1 MANKS
6 IDSRVNKTLRVDF
19 FERGYKMNGTMLYD
33 KRKGRGPALV
43 GISTEN
49 DVDYSRGYRRF
60 SKIGPAMPVS

>member
-1 MANKS
+1 
-6 IDSRVNKTLRVDF
+6 
-19 FERGYKMNGTMLYD
+19 MNGTMLYD

-43 GISTEN
+43 GISIEN